1 VNTVTGPLNLLI
13 RQIPIIAL
21 KRDLLVGRFHPHA
34 ELGHV
39 GDGDGDGTGLPHL
52 KCSVKSFKVRLH
64 ERFLQV

>member
-1 VNTVTGPLNLLI
+1 MVTGPLNILI
-13 RQIPIIAL
+13 RQMPI

-52 KCSVKSFKVRLH
+52 KCRTKSFKVRLH